1 MPKTDKWTGPAV
13 DEEADG
19 TLERDIL
26 AMDAEAGS
34 GVRMCHEQRK
44 TAVYLSEDGRHI
56 VEQEAAGAV
65 RRHPLGTL
73 PGGST

>member
-1 MPKTDKWTGPAV
+1 MPETDKRKGPAV
-13 DEEADG
+13 DEDAEG

-44 TAVYLSEDGRHI
+44 TAVYLSADGRHI
-56 VEQEAAGAV
+56 VEQEPSGAV
-65 RRHPLGTL
+65 RRIPMGALL
-73 PGGST
+73 GGSS

>member
-44 TAVYLSEDGRHI
+44 TAVFLSEDGQRI
-56 VEQEAAGAV
+56 VEREPNGAE
-65 RRHPLGTL
+65 RRFPLGAL
-73 PGGST
+73 PGGSS

>member
-1 MPKTDKWTGPAV
+1 MPETDKWTGPAV

-44 TAVYLSEDGRHI
+44 TAVYLSEDGQHI
-56 VEQEAAGAV
+56 VEQEPSGTV
-65 RRHPLGTL
+65 RRLPLGAL
-73 PGGST
+73 PEGSS